1 MAECI
6 LSESLIRQRG
16 EDLQIPFVDLLP
28 SAVTEY
34 FLYQISKSTFAE
46 KLYLRNGSSLGVE
59 NYRRKRVFSLSYYY
73 QVVKDEH
80 LTEMQL
86 GQLMKE
92 VLSRKPEYVYQIE
105 KERAGSYQIEVLAK
119 SKEHEVP
126 ITLRFQELR
135 DEQMQPAHGELP
147 FFLQENTVIQFLQY
161 PYEQVWQRILWKS

>member
-6 LSESLIRQRG
+6 LRESLIRQRS

-92 VLSRKPEYVYQIE
+92 VLSRKSEYVYLIAA
-105 KERAGSYQIEVLAK
+105 R
-119 SKEHEVP
+119 
-126 ITLRFQELR
+126 
-135 DEQMQPAHGELP
+135 P
-147 FFLQENTVIQFLQY
+147 FFLYLID
-161 PYEQVWQRILWKS
+161 ILRLPA

>member
-6 LSESLIRQRG
+6 LSESLIRQRS

-119 SKEHEVP
+119 SRSMKFP
-126 ITLRFQELR
+126 
-135 DEQMQPAHGELP
+135 LP
-147 FFLQENTVIQFLQY
+147 CVFRSFGTSRCSLPMENCHFSY
-161 PYEQVWQRILWKS
+161 RRIR

>member
-1 MAECI
+1 MW
-6 LSESLIRQRG
+6 S
-16 EDLQIPFVDLLP
+16 LLP

-92 VLSRKPEYVYQIE
+92 VLSRKPGVCLSDR
-105 KERAGSYQIEVLAK
+105 ERKGGQLSDRGAGKIKGA
-119 SKEHEVP
+119 
-126 ITLRFQELR
+126 
-135 DEQMQPAHGELP
+135 
-147 FFLQENTVIQFLQY
+147 
-161 PYEQVWQRILWKS
+161 

>member
-6 LSESLIRQRG
+6 LSESLIRQRS

-86 GQLMKE
+86 GQLMKGVSE
-92 VLSRKPEYVYQIE
+92 DNCPMSFRTDAKPSAVQN
-105 KERAGSYQIEVLAK
+105 
-119 SKEHEVP
+119 
-126 ITLRFQELR
+126 TLVQA
-135 DEQMQPAHGELP
+135 QPRREGGK
-147 FFLQENTVIQFLQY
+147 QG
-161 PYEQVWQRILWKS
+161 

>member
-6 LSESLIRQRG
+6 LRESLIRQRS

-92 VLSRKPEYVYQIE
+92 VLSPEAGVCLSDRERKGG
-105 KERAGSYQIEVLAK
+105 KLSNRGAGKIKGA
-119 SKEHEVP
+119 
-126 ITLRFQELR
+126 
-135 DEQMQPAHGELP
+135 
-147 FFLQENTVIQFLQY
+147 
-161 PYEQVWQRILWKS
+161 

>member
-105 KERAGSYQIEVLAK
+105 KERVAAI
-119 SKEHEVP
+119 
-126 ITLRFQELR
+126 R
-135 DEQMQPAHGELP
+135 
-147 FFLQENTVIQFLQY
+147 
-161 PYEQVWQRILWKS
+161 